1 MWEILPSLLSF
12 MRRDLFLEAHSAL
25 SISCTAGVQRY
36 NKYWPRGQM
45 ESGNPVI
52 RVLSYCNAVMLFCI
66 SVIHCLNVRSVR
78 INIKDALSSSSSL
91 ARKLTYLRQ
100 VITSSGHI

>member
-12 MRRDLFLEAHSAL
+12 MRDLFLEAHSAL

-36 NKYWPRGQM
+36 KLGPRGQM

-52 RVLSYCNAVMLFCI
+52 RVLSYCNAVML
-66 SVIHCLNVRSVR
+66 
-78 INIKDALSSSSSL
+78 
-91 ARKLTYLRQ
+91 
-100 VITSSGHI
+100 

>member
-12 MRRDLFLEAHSAL
+12 MRDLFLEAHSAL
-25 SISCTAGVQRY
+25 SISCTAGVQRN
-36 NKYWPRGQM
+36 NKSWPRGQV

-52 RVLSYCNAVMLFCI
+52 RVLACCNAVMFFCI

-78 INIKDALSSSSSL
+78 INIKDAVSSSSSL
-91 ARKLTYLRQ
+91 D
-100 VITSSGHI
+100 SSQPHIPSPGYY

>member
-12 MRRDLFLEAHSAL
+12 MRDLFLEAHSAL
-25 SISCTAGVQRY
+25 SISCTAGVQR
-36 NKYWPRGQM
+36 NKLGPRGQM

-52 RVLSYCNAVMLFCI
+52 RVLSCCNAVMLSCV

-78 INIKDALSSSSSL
+78 INIKDAVSSSSSL
-91 ARKLTYLRQ
+91 D
-100 VITSSGHI
+100 SSQAHIPSPGYY